1 MNSTVGKWASV
12 DSNFKVGIFILS
24 ALFDYSAD
32 ISRLL
37 SACWTPGTVERFTV
51 YFVMGLTA
59 TYQPTIFFLSFLPM
73 N

>member
-37 SACWTPGTVERFTV
+37 SAC
-51 YFVMGLTA
+51 
-59 TYQPTIFFLSFLPM
+59 
-73 N
+73 